1 MTLALKTRVPS
12 QARRPRSSDRRSLTS
27 RQQPKQRQAAQA
39 PPSSSKRPVAS
50 PKTADHGPLKL
61 VSSDRLLHSVPDPTP
76 APMVVK
82 VLAALQT
89 GSSWVAGLVVLASLG
104 TYGYS
109 VHVDRQ
115 LHQTNSR
122 LHRLQRSEQQL
133 TTVNEVLKNHIAQQA
148 ERPSTDLQPP
158 RPGNVIFLKPAS
170 SRPASPPPA
179 AEPPLVAPS
188 PETPLGY

>member
-1 MTLALKTRVPS
+1 MTLALKTHVPS
-12 QARRPRSSDRRSLTS
+12 QVRRPRSSDRRSLAL
-27 RQQPKQRQAAQA
+27 RQQPKQRQAKKI
-39 PPSSSKRPVAS
+39 PSPKRPVAGPTPS
-50 PKTADHGPLKL
+50 DHRPLTL
-61 VSSDRLLHSVPDPTP
+61 VPSDRPLHSVPNPTS
-76 APMVVK
+76 APLAVK
-82 VLAALQT
+82 VLAALQI
-89 GSSWVAGLVVLASLG
+89 GSSWAAGLMVLASLG
-104 TYGYS
+104 AYGYS

-115 LHQTNSR
+115 LHQTNGR

-170 SRPASPPPA
+170 SRPASPPPTV
-179 AEPPLVAPS
+179 EPSSVSPS